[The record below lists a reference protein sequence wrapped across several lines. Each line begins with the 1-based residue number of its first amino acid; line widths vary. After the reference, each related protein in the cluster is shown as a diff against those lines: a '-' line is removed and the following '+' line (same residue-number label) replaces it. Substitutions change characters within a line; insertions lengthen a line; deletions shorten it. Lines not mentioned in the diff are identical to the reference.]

1 MSMSCKWSYFR
12 IEILKLKAL
21 LSLTSKAL
29 ICAIAILGGNCIT
42 IDKLSD
48 VLRFDLDA
56 MFISNRL
63 DLLVKLFKIFVYCAH
78 PSCWSLLVCS
88 CLMLIAEVSSLLL
101 IAGVVAPFV
110 IGWSFGWSL
119 DGHCTVCFF
128 FALPRSPVGGP
139 VLYLI
144 YIKIA
149 AKRLQPS
156 TFLYQ
161 PLQVFLSFNES
172 PT

>member
-48 VLRFDLDA
+48 VLRFDSDA

-78 PSCWSLLVCS
+78 PSCWSLLVRS
-88 CLMLIAEVSSLLL
+88 CLMLIAEVSSLLWSSGA
-101 IAGVVAPFV
+101 ICHRTV
-110 IGWSFGWSL
+110 IGRSFGWSL
-119 DGHCTVCFF
+119 DGRCTVCFF
-128 FALPRSPVGGP
+128 FS
-139 VLYLI
+139 
-144 YIKIA
+144 
-149 AKRLQPS
+149 
-156 TFLYQ
+156 LYQ
-161 PLQVFLSFNES
+161 GLRWVVRFYI
-172 PT
+172 